1 MIKKLTLSFA
11 TALFLSIPFAHAQEL
26 PTSSSIAGITLDE
39 EVSAFKERIENGTLE
54 AYLDEHKD
62 TRAQLIKLK
71 QNSQSGLLQ
80 TAMENDP
87 STRQYLLDAGIIDE
101 TNHLSK
107 AVSDVLPEALAPA
120 TTSESSTLILPT
132 EPSTSVPTK
141 EPTNEATTGA
151 TESTTPSLILPT
163 EPSGDVDMTP
173 KQKDPEKDLETNP
186 ILYWGILGGSVGL
199 VILAG
204 LACWWVL
211 RKDSRSDETTN
222 QED

>member
-1 MIKKLTLSFA
+1 MLKKLTLTFVS
-11 TALFLSIPFAHAQEL
+11 ALLLSAPFAHAQEL
-26 PTSSSIAGITLDE
+26 PTPSSVAGITLDE

-54 AYLDEHKD
+54 AYLNEHKD

-107 AVSDVLPEALAPA
+107 AVSDVLPDALAPA
-120 TTSESSTLILPT
+120 TTSETSTLILPT
-132 EPSTSVPTK
+132 EPSMITPIG
-141 EPTNEATTGA
+141 EPTSESMLGA
-151 TESTTPSLILPT
+151 TRSTTPSLILPT
-163 EPSGDVDMTP
+163 EPSSNVNMTP
-173 KQKDPEKDLETNP
+173 KKKNQEKDLETNP

-204 LACWWVL
+204 LVCWWVL